1 METPINKVR
10 IVVDDMPEIAEEL
23 DRLAEEKGLNRASFL
38 RMIFRMTIREAA
50 EQKPTETVPV

>member
-10 IVVDDMPEIAEEL
+10 IVVDDMPEIADEL

-38 RMIFRMTIREAA
+38 RMLIRAAIREAA
-50 EQKPTETVPV
+50 EKIAATPQTN